1 MRSHL
6 LAIASF
12 HLGATAAAASSSH
25 LRGPSRR
32 LQAGHGVASR
42 TGYEYADPPATPSCG
57 VDYASVAN
65 GVALRRSMMGAPPAM
80 CGICYRL
87 TGAPHLYDEATY
99 EQQGNTAKEDW
110 STIVQ
115 VVDTAPNGD
124 AVNGLEYVFDLPD
137 SVFEEGSAPHAGA
150 AGVADG
156 HIPLAYE
163 EVACPPSAPST
174 STSAPTAAPTPEPTE
189 SPAAAAAPSGGKCC
203 SFDYSACD
211 AGWCSDGEDNC
222 GTCGGSWIHPPEE
235 NSCLAQWTPCL
246 ATPETC
252 CDGLTCQGNL
262 FYKSCQVA

>member
-12 HLGATAAAASSSH
+12 RLGATAAAASSSG

-32 LQAGHGVASR
+32 LQALAGHGVASR
-42 TGYEYADPPATPSCG
+42 TGYEYANPPATPSCG

-65 GVALRRSMMGAPPAM
+65 GVALRQSMMGAPPAM
-80 CGICYRL
+80 CGVCYRL

-115 VVDTAPNGD
+115 VVDTAPNGN

-137 SVFEEGSAPHAGA
+137 SVFEEGSDPHPGAG
-150 AGVADG
+150 GVADG

-163 EVACPPSAPST
+163 EVACPSSASSPSAP
-174 STSAPTAAPTPEPTE
+174 AAAPTPEPPA
-189 SPAAAAAPSGGKCC
+189 SPAAAPSGGECC
-203 SFDYSACD
+203 SFDYSACV
-211 AGWCSDGEDNC
+211 AGWCSDSQDNC
-222 GTCGGSWIHPPEE
+222 GECGGSWIHPPEE

-246 ATPETC
+246 NTPEPC